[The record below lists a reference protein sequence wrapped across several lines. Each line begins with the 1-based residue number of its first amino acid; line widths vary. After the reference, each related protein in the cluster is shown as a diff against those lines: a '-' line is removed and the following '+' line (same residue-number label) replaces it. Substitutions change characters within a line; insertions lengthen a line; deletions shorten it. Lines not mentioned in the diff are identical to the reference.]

1 MNILYVL
8 RVLKF
13 ASKKASKAKICN
25 QCRDCFTPLGTS
37 GKICLV
43 SVCIKAFDVAS
54 AEGFFNGVEGHGA
67 ASHHYQFRAFR
78 VQSFHQLTNFTL

>member
-8 RVLKF
+8 RVLTF
-13 ASKKASKAKICN
+13 ASQKANKGKICN

-43 SVCIKAFDVAS
+43 TVGIKAFGVAS
-54 AEGFFNGVEGHGA
+54 AEGFFNGFEGLGA
-67 ASHHYQFRAFR
+67 ASNHCQFRAFR
-78 VQSFHQLTNFTL
+78 VQVFHQFTDFTV